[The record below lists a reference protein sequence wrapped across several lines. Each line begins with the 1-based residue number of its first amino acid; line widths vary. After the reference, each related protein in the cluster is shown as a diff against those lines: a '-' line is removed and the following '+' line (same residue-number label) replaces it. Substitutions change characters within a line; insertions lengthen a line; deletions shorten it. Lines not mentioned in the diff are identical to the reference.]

1 VTNIT
6 LILGA
11 SSIISFY
18 QVNVIAVESIMF
30 YVPLSSLSIRYMIG
44 ANESIRKKGAVFLYL
59 IHIAFV
65 LQLVTKTLL
74 LLVLRV
80 FHMAST
86 HAGRPRLHI
95 CASSCDC

>member
-18 QVNVIAVESIMF
+18 QVNVIAVESIIF
-30 YVPLSSLSIRYMIG
+30 YVPLSSLGIWYMIG

-59 IHIAFV
+59 IYIAFV

-80 FHMAST
+80 FHTTST
-86 HAGRPRLHI
+86 HA
-95 CASSCDC
+95 CARFFLFYRSSSN

>member
-1 VTNIT
+1 MTNIT
-6 LILGA
+6 FILGA

-30 YVPLSSLSIRYMIG
+30 YVLLSSLSIWYMIG

-59 IHIAFV
+59 IYIAFV

-74 LLVLRV
+74 LLILRV
-80 FHMAST
+80 FHTTST
-86 HAGRPRLHI
+86 HACGRLFLFCR
-95 CASSCDC
+95 SSSN

>member
-18 QVNVIAVESIMF
+18 QLNVIAVESIMF
-30 YVPLSSLSIRYMIG
+30 YVPLSSLSIWYMIG

-59 IHIAFV
+59 IYIAFV

-74 LLVLRV
+74 LLILRV
-80 FHMAST
+80 FHTTST
-86 HAGRPRLHI
+86 RA
-95 CASSCDC
+95 CARFFMFCRSSSN